1 MATRWTVRGTR
12 QGEMMGVT
20 PTGKQVMFTGTRTD
34 YISGGKMV
42 ESWSNWDTL
51 GMLQQIGAVPA
62 RGGRA
67 GVNPPEERQ
76 PPTVSRC
83 RVSKA

>member
-1 MATRWTVRGTR
+1 MI
-12 QGEMMGVT
+12 GVT
-20 PTGKQVMFTGTRTD
+20 PTGKQVMFTGTQTD

-62 RGGRA
+62 RG
-67 GVNPPEERQ
+67 RQ
-76 PPTVSRC
+76 SG
-83 RVSKA
+83 S